1 LLLGSH
7 SAAAS
12 RPKRIDHYQRK
23 AEMPRVRKGAARRQA
38 KKRILKAV
46 KGHRGAAGRQ
56 YRLAKEANVRAN
68 VNARIDRKRRKR
80 DFRGLWITRLSAACR
95 QRGIRYSE
103 FINGCKK
110 ANIALNRKMLSEI
123 AIDDPKAFDAV
134 VEAAGA
140 AAKS

>member
-1 LLLGSH
+1 
-7 SAAAS
+7 
-12 RPKRIDHYQRK
+12 
-23 AEMPRVRKGAARRQA
+23 MPRVRKGAARHQA
-38 KKRILKAV
+38 RKRIVKAV
-46 KGHRGAAGRQ
+46 KGHRGAAGRLF
-56 YRLAKEANVRAN
+56 RLAKEAGVREN

-134 VEAAGA
+134 VEAATV